1 MSKAKVGNSQIL
13 ILDVEGSDSHDRAD
27 DRERSQKALALLALV
42 MSDVLIINTD
52 TMKVNSRNGGN
63 LALLEIIF

>member
-1 MSKAKVGNSQIL
+1 
-13 ILDVEGSDSHDRAD
+13 
-27 DRERSQKALALLALV
+27 LALFALV

-52 TMKVNSRNGGN
+52 TMKSNSRNGGN

>member
-1 MSKAKVGNSQIL
+1 
-13 ILDVEGSDSHDRAD
+13 
-27 DRERSQKALALLALV
+27 

-52 TMKVNSRNGGN
+52 TMKSNSRNGGN